1 MSIYAKSY
9 RRLSKNQGKGYIDW
23 IDITG
28 NKKNYEK
35 KKSK

>member
-23 IDITG
+23 IDRTG
-28 NKKNYEK
+28 NTAQLKDP
-35 KKSK
+35 